1 MLKRIGQSRLVQRVA
16 GESLAGWLRLV
27 YATSRFQDDPA
38 DLYGP
43 IRDEYPY
50 IVAMWHGQHFLVPF
64 MRREGHEFRI
74 LISRH
79 GDGEINAV
87 AVTRLGLGLIRGSG
101 GRAKRQHH
109 KGGPAA
115 LREMV
120 ATLSAGRSVGV
131 TADVPRA
138 AGIAGPGIVA
148 LARLSGRPIV
158 PVAVATSNMIRLG
171 TWDRA
176 TINLPFSRGAFVVGD
191 LVRVPRQADEALL
204 EAKRLEVERVLDAA
218 HQRAFAMVGRCYEK
232 QIGPAEPRRR

>member
-1 MLKRIGQSRLVQRVA
+1 MLKRIGQSKTVQRIA
-16 GESLAGWLRLV
+16 GGALAGWLRFV
-27 YATSRFQDDPA
+27 FRTSRFEDHPV

-87 AVTRLGLGLIRGSG
+87 AVSRLGLGLIRGSG
-101 GRAKRQHH
+101 GRRRRQHA

-115 LREMV
+115 LRAMV
-120 ATLSAGRSVGV
+120 TALRQGSSVGV
-131 TADVPRA
+131 TADVPRDG
-138 AGIAGPGIVA
+138 GIAGLGIVT
-148 LARLSGRPIV
+148 LARMSGRPIV
-158 PVAVATSNMIRLG
+158 PVAVATSNMLRVA

-191 LVRVPRQADEALL
+191 LVRVPRDADAAML
-204 EAKRLEVERVLDAA
+204 EAKRLDVERALDAA
-218 HQRAFAMVGRCYEK
+218 HDRAYAMVGRRYR
-232 QIGPAEPRRR
+232 GRP

>member
-1 MLKRIGQSRLVQRVA
+1 MLKRIGQSRIVQRIA
-16 GESLAGWLRLV
+16 GEALAGWLRV
-27 YATSRFQDDPA
+27 VFRTSRFTDSPA

-64 MRREGHEFRI
+64 MRREGHAFKI

-79 GDGEINAV
+79 GDGEINAI

-101 GRAKRQHH
+101 GRPKRQHV

-115 LREMV
+115 LRAMI
-120 ATLSAGRSVGV
+120 AALQDGSSVGV
-131 TADVPRA
+131 TADVPRDGGV
-138 AGIAGPGIVA
+138 AGLGIVT
-148 LARLSGRPIV
+148 LARLSGRAIV
-158 PVAVATSNMIRLG
+158 PVAVATSNMIRLS

-191 LVRVPRQADEALL
+191 LVRVPRDADTRMV
-204 EAKRLEVERVLDAA
+204 EAKRLELERALDAA
-218 HQRAFAMVGRCYEK
+218 HGLAYAMVGHRFAGRK
-232 QIGPAEPRRR
+232 R

>member
-1 MLKRIGQSRLVQRVA
+1 MLKKIGQSALVQRLV
-16 GESLAGWLRLV
+16 GEGLALWLRFIR
-27 YATSRFQDDPA
+27 ATSRFSDSPA

-43 IRDEYPY
+43 IRDHYPY

-101 GRAKRQHH
+101 GKATRQFH

-120 ATLSAGRSVGV
+120 ATLKSGVSVGV
-131 TADVPRA
+131 TADVPRTG
-138 AGIAGPGIVA
+138 GIAGLGIIT

-158 PVAVATSNMIRLG
+158 PVAAITSNFIQLS
-171 TWDRA
+171 TWDKA
-176 TINLPFSRGAFVVGD
+176 VVNLPFSRGAFVVGD
-191 LVRVPRQADEALL
+191 LVHVPPDADKAMM
-204 EAKRLEVERVLDAA
+204 EAKRRELEEALDRVHRQAYGMLGRRFHKDA
-218 HQRAFAMVGRCYEK
+218 
-232 QIGPAEPRRR
+232 P

>member
-1 MLKRIGQSRLVQRVA
+1 MLKRIGQSRIVQRGA
-16 GESLAGWLRLV
+16 GELLAAWLRFV
-27 YATSRFQDDPA
+27 HGTSRFVDHPA

-43 IRDEYPY
+43 IRDQYPY

-101 GRAKRQHH
+101 GRPQRQHH

-115 LREMV
+115 LREMI
-120 ATLSAGRSVGV
+120 ATLKDGASVGV
-131 TADVPRA
+131 TADVPRRGGV
-138 AGIAGPGIVA
+138 AGIGIVT
-148 LARLSGRPIV
+148 LARFSGRPIV
-158 PVAVATSNMIRLG
+158 PVAVATSNMWRLR

-176 TINLPFSRGAFVVGD
+176 TVNLPFSRGAFVVGD
-191 LVRVPRQADEALL
+191 LVHVPPDADAATL
-204 EAKRLEVERVLDAA
+204 EAKRLEVQASLDAA
-218 HQRAFAMVGRCYEK
+218 HERAYAMVGRHFTETR
-232 QIGPAEPRRR
+232 G

>member
-1 MLKRIGQSRLVQRVA
+1 MLKRIGQSKAVQRIA
-16 GESLAGWLRLV
+16 GESLALWLRIV
-27 YATSRFQDDPA
+27 RGTSRFIDEPG

-43 IRDEYPY
+43 IRHEYPY

-87 AVTRLGLGLIRGSG
+87 AVTRLGLGLVRGSG
-101 GRAKRQHH
+101 GRPKRQHK

-115 LREMV
+115 LRQLV
-120 ATLSAGRSVGV
+120 ATLREGVSVGV
-131 TADVPRA
+131 TADVPRIGGH
-138 AGIAGPGIVA
+138 AGLGIVT

-158 PVAVATSNMIRLG
+158 PVAAATSNMIRLG

-176 TINLPFSRGAFVVGD
+176 TINLPFSRGAFVVGE
-191 LVRVPRQADEALL
+191 LVHVPADADDKEL
-204 EAKRLEVERVLDAA
+204 ERKRREVEAALNAA
-218 HQRAFAMVGRCYEK
+218 HRRAYSLVGRRYDV
-232 QIGPAEPRRR
+232 EPRR

>member
-1 MLKRIGQSRLVQRVA
+1 MLKQIGQSALVQRLV
-16 GESLAGWLRLV
+16 GEGLALWLRFIRV
-27 YATSRFQDDPA
+27 TSRFTDQPA

-43 IRDEYPY
+43 IRDNYPY

-101 GRAKRQHH
+101 GKASRQFHKR
-109 KGGPAA
+109 GPAA

-120 ATLSAGRSVGV
+120 AALKSGVSIGV
-131 TADVPRA
+131 TADVPRTGGV
-138 AGIAGPGIVA
+138 AGLGIIT

-158 PVAVATSNMIRLG
+158 PVAATTSNFIQLS
-171 TWDRA
+171 TWDKA
-176 TINLPFSRGAFVVGD
+176 VINLPFSRGVFAVGD
-191 LVRVPRQADEALL
+191 LVHVPRDADQAMM
-204 EAKRLEVERVLDAA
+204 EAKRRELEEALDRVHRQAYGALGRRFHKDA
-218 HQRAFAMVGRCYEK
+218 
-232 QIGPAEPRRR
+232 P

>member
-1 MLKRIGQSRLVQRVA
+1 MFKRLGRSVAVQRFA
-16 GESLAGWLRLV
+16 GECLALWLKFVR
-27 YATSRFQDDPA
+27 ATSRFTDQPA

-43 IRDEYPY
+43 IRDRYPY

-64 MRREGHEFRI
+64 MRREGHSFKV

-87 AVTRLGLGLIRGSG
+87 AVTRLGLGLVRGSG
-101 GRAKRQHH
+101 GRPARQFR

-120 ATLSAGRSVGV
+120 ATLGEGSSVGS
-131 TADVPRA
+131 TADVPRK
-138 AGIAGPGIVA
+138 GGVAGPGIVA

-158 PVAVATSNMIRLG
+158 PVAVATSNLIRLS

-176 TINLPFSRGAFVVGD
+176 VINLPFSRGAFVVGD
-191 LVRVPRQADEALL
+191 LVHVPADADAALL
-204 EAKRLEVERVLDAA
+204 EEKRREVERALDLA
-218 HQRAFAMVGRCYEK
+218 HERAYAMVGRTFRK
-232 QIGPAEPRRR
+232 ARP